1 MSSPGLVMVAAGRL
15 LPTTSRPPTR
25 SCVGDRLGN
34 GAGESLDGLSI
45 SAAPVRL
52 SGRRLGG
59 PMKYMLLIYGD
70 ETAMA
75 KLNEA
80 ERAALFRDYGQFSEG
95 IRKSGNFLAELS
107 VVPEE
112 RRSEEHTSE
121 LQSLTNL
128 VCRLL

>member
-1 MSSPGLVMVAAGRL
+1 MYIFEPFRTQWSPSRTALVFVPATSEPSPGLVMVASGRL

-34 GAGESLDGLSI
+34 GAGESPDGLSI

-80 ERAALFRDYGQFSEG
+80 ERAALFRDYGQF
-95 IRKSGNFLAELS
+95 
-107 VVPEE
+107 
-112 RRSEEHTSE
+112 
-121 LQSLTNL
+121 
-128 VCRLL
+128 